1 MYWKSLTLNLFKSVC
16 SFLLSAVGSD
26 CWEVNVWVYRTHWPS
41 KRCWI
46 PSQWIP
52 FGLWQLWQVH
62 RGREKEGKCVCLFH
76 FLMALLVGTWQREM
90 FAQLKPAIARARHLD
105 SRTWHLW
112 WAEHGDLP
120 FSSKID
126 GSFCHSRNQCVA
138 PSPSLIQ
145 MTSCVNSRQPCS
157 AGRVFS

>member
-1 MYWKSLTLNLFKSVC
+1 MYWKSLTLNLFKSLC

-26 CWEVNVWVYRTHWPS
+26 CWEVNVWVYGTQWPS

-46 PSQWIP
+46 PPQWIP
-52 FGLWQLWQVH
+52 FGFWQLWQV
-62 RGREKEGKCVCLFH
+62 RNGREKEGKWWMSVPFPDAFPCRNMTRRSV
-76 FLMALLVGTWQREM
+76 T
-90 FAQLKPAIARARHLD
+90 QLKPAIARARHLD

-126 GSFCHSRNQCVA
+126 GTFCHSRNQCVA
-138 PSPSLIQ
+138 PSLSLIQ
-145 MTSCVNSRQPCS
+145 LTSCVNSRQPCS